1 MRPDGVNG
9 SVPAQQAQQPSL
21 AERID
26 NVNVSDTNQLSKT
39 LAGLTNEANQEI
51 QKAFEDKRITQK
63 ESRSL
68 NFLMSRFCSLN
79 NKIRTAINSASEEIK
94 NTYEQLSKNLDNT
107 IERLTKASN
116 GNNPDEVALEPQETD
131 AQDNRYRYLDKQADK
146 LLKASIDE
154 DKARINSEKA
164 YAFNHG
170 YRDRKPRPSSATI
183 DKIKDLYMSTYS
195 QDGKRVR
202 DFAEPAKINQLLE
215 WAKLQF
221 KTELID
227 RDTYVDLTKD
237 AVAALNNMYPA
248 NNNVSDNTEDATNNN
263 NQNFWNEYQKI
274 MQEQGH
280 SHDGVADLDVL
291 GYSADDAQ
299 ALLDDTQK
307 ITRKPD

>member
-9 SVPAQQAQQPSL
+9 SVPAQQPSL

-26 NVNVSDTNQLSKT
+26 NVNVSDTNQLSET

-63 ESRSL
+63 ESGSL
-68 NFLMSRFCSLN
+68 NFLMSKFCSLN
-79 NKIRTAINSASEEIK
+79 GRIKTAIKTAGEEIK

-116 GNNPDEVALEPQETD
+116 GKNPDVAVQEPTETD

-146 LLKASIDE
+146 LLTASIDE

-164 YAFNHG
+164 YAFNP
-170 YRDRKPRPSSATI
+170 YSRDRKPRPSGATI

-202 DFAEPAKINQLLE
+202 DFAEPAKINQLLK
-215 WAKLQF
+215 WANLQYR
-221 KTELID
+221 KELID
-227 RDTYVDLTKD
+227 NYTYIDLTKD
-237 AVAALNNMYPA
+237 AVAALDKIYSA
-248 NNNVSDNTEDATNNN
+248 NNNTSDNIEDTTNNN
-263 NQNFWNEYQKI
+263 NQKFWDEYQKI

-280 SHDGVADLDVL
+280 SHNGVADLGVL
-291 GYSADDAQ
+291 GYPADDAQ
-299 ALLDDTQK
+299 ALLDGTKK